1 MVNIKIQNDDIVILI
16 MDFMKQ
22 QQLYGSLLALEHE
35 TNVCLERY
43 GKETAFCRS
52 LVLDGQWEDAENF
65 LKPLQNRPGFDFKK
79 VLFEIRKQRFL
90 ELLDNQSLSPAVTE
104 LVDGLKDLEDKCSKE
119 EFNGLCY
126 CLTLERLT
134 DHPDYKTWT
143 PQKGRLLAFEKI
155 RPFLVHIYPDERSR
169 QQASDSMEPNRLVS
183 LLKQAL
189 LYQFSAYKNSRGDHE
204 IEDGDSDLTITLLND
219 IDRQLHNSTNGKA
232 LNSAGSNPGSE
243 RINIAFESRPV
254 PARAGNVM
262 SEKEYMRSSMA
273 ALPSRRSE
281 VGSSLNHNG
290 VTSATIIPTRMADPT
305 SDSTGSV
312 SKNNRSVSSQAQRR
326 EMLRSSMV
334 AAIPSVHFPD
344 QLYEDRSEMPNAA
357 SRSRQ
362 SNSQPA
368 STVNR
373 PSSATARHQRPS
385 TLNQDLDIGP
395 DPIQGPSSHRI
406 SRESVP
412 TRSDGNRLS
421 MNRQSQNWMP
431 TNEQQQQKE
440 ESKHV
445 SAVNLSEN
453 RPAVAAHNDKEFTF
467 NAAQRQKLRDTES
480 ELIQS
485 SAVKIRQPPVKQISE
500 QRASTNFSHLV
511 PESLHVVGTLTDV
524 QAIRSVCFAP
534 SGSHF
539 AVGTN
544 SKVLRICALE
554 QFTSRVKSHADE
566 EETDGYSDMADEGV
580 TTDIPV
586 VLEKQRVHLG
596 SIYCVAWNASGSV
609 IATGS
614 NDKTIKLIPIG
625 AIDLKNPPFSQSY
638 IDQHLKE
645 TALIGHTSTVRAL
658 DFSSTTDR
666 LFSGGADNVVN
677 IWDIERAQNIT
688 SLTGHSGPVYCLQ
701 VSQDGNRF
709 VTGAHDRTVRIWDV
723 RSCATVLTIPNLHAA
738 VNSVAISP
746 SNAYSSGQLL
756 AAAHEDGPVTIFD
769 MTAGK
774 IVTQFTHH
782 QQDCRSVD
790 FSANGRWL
798 VTSSFDG
805 TVGVVDVWTRRSATS
820 LQAHQDRVI
829 SAKWHPKIPLII
841 STSADRTVRVW
852 VP

>member
-1 MVNIKIQNDDIVILI
+1 
-16 MDFMKQ
+16 
-22 QQLYGSLLALEHE
+22 
-35 TNVCLERY
+35 
-43 GKETAFCRS
+43 
-52 LVLDGQWEDAENF
+52 
-65 LKPLQNRPGFDFKK
+65 
-79 VLFEIRKQRFL
+79 
-90 ELLDNQSLSPAVTE
+90 
-104 LVDGLKDLEDKCSKE
+104 
-119 EFNGLCY
+119 
-126 CLTLERLT
+126 
-134 DHPDYKTWT
+134 
-143 PQKGRLLAFEKI
+143 
-155 RPFLVHIYPDERSR
+155 
-169 QQASDSMEPNRLVS
+169 MEPNRLVS
-183 LLKQAL
+183 LLKQAV
-189 LYQFSAYKNSRGDHE
+189 LYQFSAYKSSRGDHE
-204 IEDGDSDLTITLLND
+204 IQDGETITLLND
-219 IDRQLHNSTNGKA
+219 IDRQLHNSTDGKA
-232 LNSAGSNPGSE
+232 SNSADNNSRSDRISSDSHP
-243 RINIAFESRPV
+243 RINIAFESKPV
-254 PARAGNVM
+254 PARSGNVM

-281 VGSSLNHNG
+281 VGSSLIQNG
-290 VTSATIIPTRMADPT
+290 VSSATVIPSRTADST
-305 SDSTGSV
+305 SDSTGNVNKGS
-312 SKNNRSVSSQAQRR
+312 RSVSSQAQRR

-344 QLYEDRSEMPNAA
+344 QVNEHRSEMPNAP
-357 SRSRQ
+357 SRSSRQ
-362 SNSQPA
+362 PNLQPV

-373 PSSATARHQRPS
+373 PSSATSRQQRPS
-385 TLNQDLDIGP
+385 NLNQDLDKGP
-395 DPIQGPSSHRI
+395 DLIQGPNSHRT

-412 TRSDGNRLS
+412 TRTDTNRLS

-431 TNEQQQQKE
+431 LNDQQQKE
-440 ESKHV
+440 ESNPV
-445 SAVNLSEN
+445 SAVNLPMN
-453 RPAVAAHNDKEFTF
+453 RPVVTAHNDKEFTF

-480 ELIQS
+480 ESIQS
-485 SAVKIRQPPVKQISE
+485 TAVKIRQPPVKPISE

-524 QAIRSVCFAP
+524 QAIRAVCFAP

-554 QFTSRVKSHADE
+554 QFTSRVKSHGDE
-566 EETDGYSDMADEGV
+566 QERDGYNDMADEDV
-580 TTDIPV
+580 ITDIPV

-625 AIDLKNPPFSQSY
+625 AIDLNNPPFGQSY